1 MSRTALVIFANAIVV
16 LVIALGAVGAKAG
29 AIGDLTQG
37 LPDLD
42 GDGTDLPGGGN
53 INLPGGGNDGGVTLP
68 GGGGS
73 VPLPGGGGSDPTQI
87 LPDNPITE
95 PTEPVPPDDGTDDGD
110 DGDDDGTAV
119 GGGKGGKG
127 DGKAADDE
135 KKTPAEKRREE
146 NRVDDPIRRP
156 DGVPTAS
163 NPTATIADFGP
174 SPLGVPNFVIDRF
187 TIPPFLLPIYQA
199 CGTEYGVPW
208 YVLASINRIETAFG
222 TNLNVSTAGAQGW
235 MQFMPA
241 TWDAYGVDANNDGRK
256 DPYNPVDAICG
267 AANYLEASGAREDLP
282 GAIFAYN
289 HADWYVDEV
298 LLYARQYANI
308 PDDLVSSITGLTE
321 GARFPVAAN
330 ARYADDI
337 AERSAE
343 DEGSP
348 DVPPSATP
356 RGINIYSR
364 EGAPAIAVN
373 DGVVRRIG
381 QSDKLGKFVVLEDNY
396 GNRFTYADL
405 GSVAEAYPVVRER
418 KQGSKSDGD
427 AHSEES
433 GKNESGKDESS
444 KSEEDDLDLTNT
456 EDIRE
461 RISAFPDRNGSVPM
475 TMDPSK
481 AALERLGYESFQ
493 AEFGPLRFNPDRMEL
508 RELEKGSKVVAG
520 TILGEVGERGNLAPH
535 LNFSIRPAGR
545 GAPQINPKPILD
557 GWKLL
562 EATHLYRAMGEDP
575 FEDSDAANPGQVLLM
590 SKEQAARALV
600 AEPRVSLYE
609 CGIQDV
615 RTGQIDVRVMR
626 LLLYLARSG
635 FDLTVTS
642 LKCGHGVYTSSGNV
656 SAHSVGSAVDIAQIN
671 GLPVLGNQGQGSIT
685 ETLINQILELQG
697 AMTPDQVISLMEM
710 GGPTFAM
717 GDHADHVHVGYSI
730 SGAASPSAP
739 VGEIEQDQRLLDS
752 SQWRR
757 LIRRLGEIENP
768 EVKPT
773 APRQGSVAHKGE

>member
-1 MSRTALVIFANAIVV
+1 MSRKALAVVANAIAV
-16 LVIALGAVGAKAG
+16 LVVSAGAVAAQAG
-29 AIGDLTQG
+29 IVSDLTQG

-53 INLPGGGNDGGVTLP
+53 INLPGGGNNGGVTLP
-68 GGGGS
+68 GGGGT
-73 VPLPGGGGSDPTQI
+73 VPLPGGGGDAPAVPST
-87 LPDNPITE
+87 PITPPST
-95 PTEPVPPDDGTDDGD
+95 PTPPDGGGTGGGEEGSDDGATT
-110 DGDDDGTAV
+110 G

-127 DGKAADDE
+127 QGHAENDEEQTAAE
-135 KKTPAEKRREE
+135 EREE
-146 NRVDDPIRRP
+146 KNQVDDQIRRP
-156 DGVPTAS
+156 DGVPTAA
-163 NPTATIADFGP
+163 NPTLTLATFGP
-174 SPLGVPNFVIDRF
+174 SPLGMPNFIIDRF

-222 TNLNVSTAGAQGW
+222 TNLNVSSAGAQGW

-241 TWDAYGVDANNDGRK
+241 TWKAYGVDANNDGRK
-256 DPYNPVDAICG
+256 DPYNPVDAICA
-267 AANYLEASGAREDLP
+267 AANYLEASGAQDDLP

-308 PDDLVSSITGLTE
+308 PGDLVSSITGLTE

-330 ARYADDI
+330 ARYADDVS
-337 AERSAE
+337 ERAAKGQT
-343 DEGSP
+343 DL
-348 DVPPSATP
+348 PPSPTR
-356 RGINIYSR
+356 RGINIYSK
-364 EGAPAIAVN
+364 EGASAIAVN
-373 DGVVRRIG
+373 DGTIQKIG
-381 QSDKLGKFVVLEDNY
+381 QSNRLGKYVVLEDNY
-396 GNRFTYADL
+396 GNRFTYAEL
-405 GSVAEAYPVVRER
+405 GSIADAYPVPRER
-418 KQGSKSDGD
+418 DG
-427 AHSEES
+427 AQTEHSERRQAKGQKAAEPAQP
-433 GKNESGKDESS
+433 
-444 KSEEDDLDLTNT
+444 TNT
-456 EDIRE
+456 EDLRE
-461 RISAFPDRNGSVPM
+461 RVSAFPERDGAAPM
-475 TMDPSK
+475 SFDPSER
-481 AALERLGYESFQ
+481 AFERLGYESFESQ
-493 AEFGPLRFNPDRMEL
+493 FGPLRFDSKRMEL
-508 RELEKGSKVVAG
+508 RRLEEGSKVLAG
-520 TILGEVGERGNLAPH
+520 TILGSVGSGGQLAPH
-535 LNFSIRPAGR
+535 LNFAIRPAGR

-562 EATHLYRAMGEDP
+562 EATHLYRAMGKDP
-575 FEDSDAANPGQVLLM
+575 FEGSSAEPGQVLLM

-600 AEPRVSLYE
+600 AESGVSIYE
-609 CGIQDV
+609 CGVADI
-615 RTGQIDVRVMR
+615 RSGQIDVRIMR

-671 GLPVLGNQGQGSIT
+671 GLPVLGNQGTGSIT

-730 SGAASPSAP
+730 SGAPTPGSALA
-739 VGEIEQDQRLLDS
+739 ENLATDERLLDS

-757 LIRRLGEIENP
+757 LIQRLGEIENP

-773 APRQGSVAHKGE
+773 KKRRASVAHKGE

>member
-1 MSRTALVIFANAIVV
+1 MSRKALTVVANLIAV
-16 LVIALGAVGAKAG
+16 LVVAMGAVVAKAG
-29 AIGDLTQG
+29 VLDDITGN

-53 INLPGGGNDGGVTLP
+53 INLPGGGNNGGVTLP
-68 GGGGS
+68 GGGGTI
-73 VPLPGGGGSDPTQI
+73 PLPGGGGSTPSVPST
-87 LPDNPITE
+87 PITPGT
-95 PTEPVPPDDGTDDGD
+95 PTAPGDETGGEVDGEEGSDDEA
-110 DGDDDGTAV
+110 TAG

-127 DGKAADDE
+127 QGHAE
-135 KKTPAEKRREE
+135 NEEEQTPAERREE
-146 NRVDDPIRRP
+146 RNEVDDQIRQP
-156 DGVPTAS
+156 DGVPTAA
-163 NPTATIADFGP
+163 NPTLTVGGFGP
-174 SPLGVPNFVIDRF
+174 APIGMPNFIIDRF

-256 DPYNPVDAICG
+256 DPYNPVDAICA
-267 AANYLEASGAREDLP
+267 AANYLDASGASTDLP

-308 PDDLVSSITGLTE
+308 PGDLISSITGLTE

-330 ARYADDI
+330 SRYADDV
-337 AERSAE
+337 AEREAKGNT
-343 DEGSP
+343 DL
-348 DVPPSATP
+348 PPSPTR
-356 RGINIYSR
+356 RGINIYSK
-364 EGAPAIAVN
+364 EDASAIAVN
-373 DGVVRRIG
+373 DGTIRKIG
-381 QSDKLGKFVVLEDNY
+381 QSKRLGKYVVLEDNY
-396 GNRFTYADL
+396 GNRFTYAEL
-405 GSVAEAYPVVRER
+405 GSLAEAYPVPRER
-418 KQGSKSDGD
+418 EDDSKDSK
-427 AHSEES
+427 AEHSERQKGGGQKAAES
-433 GKNESGKDESS
+433 ME
-444 KSEEDDLDLTNT
+444 LANT
-456 EDIRE
+456 EDLRE
-461 RISAFPDRNGSVPM
+461 RISAFPERDGAAPM
-475 TMDPSK
+475 SFDPSER
-481 AALERLGYESFQ
+481 AFERLGYESFDS
-493 AEFGPLRFNPDRMEL
+493 EFGPLRFDPKKMEL
-508 RELEKGSKVVAG
+508 RKLEEGSKVVAG
-520 TILGEVGERGNLAPH
+520 TILGSVGSGGELAPH
-535 LNFSIRPAGR
+535 LNFAIRPAGR

-562 EATHLYRAMGEDP
+562 EATHLYRAMGKDP
-575 FEDSDAANPGQVLLM
+575 FEDSAAEPGQVLLM

-600 AEPRVSLYE
+600 AESGVSIYD
-609 CGIQDV
+609 CGIADV
-615 RTGQIDVRVMR
+615 RSGQIDVRIMR

-671 GLPVLGNQGQGSIT
+671 GLPVLGNQGTGSIT
-685 ETLINQILELQG
+685 ETLIKQILELQG

-730 SGAASPSAP
+730 SGAPTPGGVLAENLATD
-739 VGEIEQDQRLLDS
+739 ERLLDD

-757 LIRRLGEIENP
+757 LIQRLGEIENP

-773 APRQGSVAHKGE
+773 KKRRASVAHKGE